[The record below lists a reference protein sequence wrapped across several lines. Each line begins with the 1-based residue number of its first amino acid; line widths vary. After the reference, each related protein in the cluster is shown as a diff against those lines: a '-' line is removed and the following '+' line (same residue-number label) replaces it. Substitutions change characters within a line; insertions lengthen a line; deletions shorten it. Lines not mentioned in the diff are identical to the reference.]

1 MVFVK
6 IWKFKNRLEEVCG
19 DILCSKN
26 AILNKKCIIHF
37 IISLELQW
45 LQNYKY
51 ATTVH
56 VNPKEPT
63 IEKIGTV

>member
-26 AILNKKCIIHF
+26 AILNKKMHNT
-37 IISLELQW
+37 LYYL
-45 LQNYKY
+45 
-51 ATTVH
+51 T
-56 VNPKEPT
+56 
-63 IEKIGTV
+63 